1 MKQERK
7 SNPYFGVEISRSK
20 YKNGY
25 DRDIELSISTN
36 GYHWI
41 GLPNMNI
48 QDLKELRKSMRKLS
62 IRYNVSRVTIGNC
75 VKLFKQR

>member
-7 SNPYFGVEISRSK
+7 SNPYFGVEISRSE
-20 YKNGY
+20 YKNRY

-36 GYHWI
+36 SHYWI

-48 QDLKELRKSMRKLS
+48 QDLKELRKSIRKY
-62 IRYNVSRVTIGNC
+62 IKEN
-75 VKLFKQR
+75 KQ

>member
-48 QDLKELRKSMRKLS
+48 QDLKELRKS
-62 IRYNVSRVTIGNC
+62 
-75 VKLFKQR
+75 FKYENLLNKTNNENIFEPL

>member
-25 DRDIELSISTN
+25 DRDIELSISTK
-36 GYHWI
+36 GHHWT

-48 QDLKELRKSMRKLS
+48 QDLKELRKSIRKY
-62 IRYNVSRVTIGNC
+62 IKEN
-75 VKLFKQR
+75 KQ

>member
-20 YKNGY
+20 YKSGY

-48 QDLKELRKSMRKLS
+48 QDLKELRKIYKK
-62 IRYNVSRVTIGNC
+62 IY
-75 VKLFKQR
+75 

>member
-25 DRDIELSISTN
+25 DIDNSISTN

-48 QDLKELRKSMRKLS
+48 QDLKELRKFIRKY
-62 IRYNVSRVTIGNC
+62 IKEN
-75 VKLFKQR
+75 KQ

>member
-20 YKNGY
+20 YKNGH

-36 GYHWI
+36 GYH
-41 GLPNMNI
+41 LPNMNI
-48 QDLKELRKSMRKLS
+48 QDLKELLKIHKK
-62 IRYNVSRVTIGNC
+62 IY
-75 VKLFKQR
+75 

>member
-25 DRDIELSISTN
+25 DRDIDELSISTN

-48 QDLKELRKSMRKLS
+48 QDLKELLKS
-62 IRYNVSRVTIGNC
+62 IRKYIKEN
-75 VKLFKQR
+75 KQ

>member
-1 MKQERK
+1 M
-7 SNPYFGVEISRSK
+7 SK

-48 QDLKELRKSMRKLS
+48 QESERTTKISKK
-62 IRYNVSRVTIGNC
+62 IY
-75 VKLFKQR
+75 

>member
-1 MKQERK
+1 MMKQERK

-20 YKNGY
+20 YKNRY

-36 GYHWI
+36 GHHWI

-48 QDLKELRKSMRKLS
+48 QDLKELRKSIRKY
-62 IRYNVSRVTIGNC
+62 IKENE
-75 VKLFKQR
+75 Q

>member
-41 GLPNMNI
+41 GLSNMNI
-48 QDLKELRKSMRKLS
+48 QDLKELRKSIRKY
-62 IRYNVSRVTIGNC
+62 IKEN
-75 VKLFKQR
+75 KQ

>member
-20 YKNGY
+20 YKNRY
-25 DRDIELSISTN
+25 DRDIELFISTN

-41 GLPNMNI
+41 GLPNMSI
-48 QDLKELRKSMRKLS
+48 QDLKELRKSIRKY
-62 IRYNVSRVTIGNC
+62 IKNHE
-75 VKLFKQR
+75 Q

>member
-1 MKQERK
+1 M
-7 SNPYFGVEISRSK
+7 SK

-48 QDLKELRKSMRKLS
+48 QDLKEL
-62 IRYNVSRVTIGNC
+62 
-75 VKLFKQR
+75 

>member
-7 SNPYFGVEISRSK
+7 SNPYFGVEISRSE
-20 YKNGY
+20 YKNRY

-36 GYHWI
+36 GHHWI

-48 QDLKELRKSMRKLS
+48 QDLKELRKSIRKY
-62 IRYNVSRVTIGNC
+62 IKEN
-75 VKLFKQR
+75 KQ

>member
-48 QDLKELRKSMRKLS
+48 QDLKELRKSIRKYILKKTNNEN
-62 IRYNVSRVTIGNC
+62 I
-75 VKLFKQR
+75 F

>member
-7 SNPYFGVEISRSK
+7 SNPYFGVEISRSE
-20 YKNGY
+20 YKNRY

-36 GYHWI
+36 GYHWV

-48 QDLKELRKSMRKLS
+48 QDLKEL
-62 IRYNVSRVTIGNC
+62 
-75 VKLFKQR
+75 